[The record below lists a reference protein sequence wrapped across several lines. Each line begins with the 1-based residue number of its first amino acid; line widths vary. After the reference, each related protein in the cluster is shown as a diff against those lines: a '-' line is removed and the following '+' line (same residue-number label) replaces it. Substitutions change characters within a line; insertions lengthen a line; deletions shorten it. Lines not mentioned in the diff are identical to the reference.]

1 MKVFTTYPVT
11 IDKKRIN
18 APDYYLNADG
28 DEYIPFDGKTE
39 LEAFQ
44 DECGETFY
52 CSADGEDFYNAKGEK
67 LKGMFKKIG
76 KGVVK
81 AGKFIGKVA
90 KKVGRAVVKASK
102 KVVSGVKTA
111 GGKVK
116 AGAKKLLHHKTKEE
130 KEQSKA
136 DKDKKRANRKKEYD
150 EKKAKRD
157 KEIADAK
164 AKGQTPPPPL
174 PPLPPPSLTDGEK
187 EPELKG
193 DIFTKELPLATPN
206 TPPEN
211 IVDVAGKKYDATNIP
226 KGKEI
231 VETVNENG
239 QKIAGVE
246 YKPDEVVAVTG
257 TDGNIEYHT
266 PEAVGGMSKGVKVA
280 LIVGGS
286 LLVLGIVAFVIYKS
300 RNKGK

>member
-1 MKVFTTYPVT
+1 M
-11 IDKKRIN
+11 
-18 APDYYLNADG
+18 
-28 DEYIPFDGKTE
+28 
-39 LEAFQ
+39 
-44 DECGETFY
+44 
-52 CSADGEDFYNAKGEK
+52 
-67 LKGMFKKIG
+67 
-76 KGVVK
+76 
-81 AGKFIGKVA
+81 
-90 KKVGRAVVKASK
+90 
-102 KVVSGVKTA
+102 
-111 GGKVK
+111 
-116 AGAKKLLHHKTKEE
+116 
-130 KEQSKA
+130 
-136 DKDKKRANRKKEYD
+136 
-150 EKKAKRD
+150 
-157 KEIADAK
+157 
-164 AKGQTPPPPL
+164 PP
-174 PPLPPPSLTDGEK
+174 
-187 EPELKG
+187 
-193 DIFTKELPLATPN
+193 ATPN